1 MKTRKVSLGVE
12 EWARLVSAQGEKKIN
27 IPVWL
32 YVRGNSMSPTIRRN
46 RDRVMLAPVEPEELK
61 VGDIVLCPWNGRT
74 ADYCLHRVCEIDG
87 ERVRTQGDANRG
99 PDGWMEKKEILG
111 KVVRIRRGSWGRF
124 LVNSII
130 EKLKKK
136 CKGL

>member
-61 VGDIVLCPWNGRT
+61 VGDIVLFPWNGRT

-99 PDGWMEKKEILG
+99 PDRWMEKKEILG
-111 KVVRIRRGSWGRF
+111 KVVQIRRGSWGRF
-124 LVNSII
+124 VVKSII

>member
-12 EWARLVSAQGEKKIN
+12 EWARLVSAQGERKIN

-61 VGDIVLCPWNGRT
+61 VGDIVLFPWNGRT

-124 LVNSII
+124 AVKSII
-130 EKLKKK
+130 EKMKKI
-136 CKGL
+136 